1 MMDASSVED
10 KDVSFSLG
18 EMFDSYEELE
28 NKLEKFSKRSLVHY
42 WRRDSRTVS
51 GAHMKTARPISE
63 RLKYYS
69 VKYACIY
76 GGQKFLPRG
85 AGRRQSQSIRT
96 NCPAHI
102 MLRAS
107 KDGTKLEVTSVNNE
121 HNHEISEEL
130 FKNLPQERKL
140 CGEIKQDVQDLMRL
154 HIDRKRLK
162 EYVRLCTNKI
172 LRSKDLFN
180 IAAANKQKKEITPE
194 RAYQLFKKIHD
205 IEKLQRAKMERKL
218 CSESEDEI
226 ALTIKKIKKE
236 QESPWGQDGLS
247 PELEVSEGNDGDD
260 SYGGQ
265 LTQEEVVDEI
275 DPTDNKLLGTSNEGD
290 IIETNR
296 EIVGE
301 LVMEDGDP
309 SVIVESI
316 VNVDG
321 SVFVDE
327 RDFNTYCANHLSHT
341 VDDNQSSSSQGM
353 LLISLIRCLHV
364 FKIPSS
370 FILKL
375 GIVYVI
381 KRIKTVL
388 GIDSITSSSNI
399 GKMTKDSSSPSH
411 KIQNTSPTTPPSHST
426 SKSPDDFNESTDS
439 RIWIMKEAT
448 SMEAE
453 MDSSHESE
461 TNESKCATII
471 KGDIGNTDV
480 VLTNAAD
487 HHLLHEQLAVLRA
500 EREKL
505 RHETD
510 MLKLKKDKLKLQIS
524 CYASELKKQE
534 MEKEKLRLEIKL
546 LQSKAMEDSDVSH
559 YIFVP

>member
-205 IEKLQRAKMERKL
+205 IEKLQRAKLERKL

-327 RDFNTYCANHLSHT
+327 RDFNTYCSNHLSHT
-341 VDDNQSSSSQGM
+341 VDDNQSSSSQ
-353 LLISLIRCLHV
+353 
-364 FKIPSS
+364 
-370 FILKL
+370 
-375 GIVYVI
+375 
-381 KRIKTVL
+381 VL
-388 GIDSITSSSNI
+388 GIDSITSPSNI

-411 KIQNTSPTTPPSHST
+411 KIQNTSSTTPPPHST
-426 SKSPDDFNESTDS
+426 PKSPDDFNESTDS

-461 TNESKCATII
+461 TNESKCATIM

>member
-1 MMDASSVED
+1 MDINTVED
-10 KDVSFSLG
+10 EDVSFHLG

-28 NKLEKFSKRSLVHY
+28 HKLEKFSKRSLVHY

-140 CGEIKQDVQDLMRL
+140 CGEIKQEVQDLMQL

-162 EYVRLCTNKI
+162 EYVRLRTNKI

-180 IAAANKQKKEITPE
+180 IAAANKQKRNITPE

-205 IEKLQRAKMERKL
+205 IEKMQGKNNDRKMY
-218 CSESEDEI
+218 SESEDEI
-226 ALTIKKIKKE
+226 AQTIKRMKKE
-236 QESPWGQDGLS
+236 QESPWGQDGL
-247 PELEVSEGNDGDD
+247 PTELEVSEGNDGDD
-260 SYGGQ
+260 SYSGQ

-275 DPTDNKLLGTSNEGD
+275 DTTEGELLRANNDGD
-290 IIETNR
+290 IIAANG

-301 LVMEDGDP
+301 LVMQDGDP

-316 VNVDG
+316 VNADG

-327 RDFNTYCANHLSHT
+327 REFNTYCNNHLSHT
-341 VDDNQSSSSQGM
+341 VDGSQSPNTRDIETIASTTDMEKVKGTSTSPKQQTIRSLTPQSQQQP
-353 LLISLIRCLHV
+353 V
-364 FKIPSS
+364 K
-370 FILKL
+370 
-375 GIVYVI
+375 
-381 KRIKTVL
+381 
-388 GIDSITSSSNI
+388 
-399 GKMTKDSSSPSH
+399 SPS
-411 KIQNTSPTTPPSHST
+411 NTFDETA
-426 SKSPDDFNESTDS
+426 DS

-448 SMEAE
+448 NVEAE
-453 MDSSHESE
+453 PDSEPESE
-461 TNESKCATII
+461 IIGSKSTTTV
-471 KGDIGNTDV
+471 KPDV
-480 VLTNAAD
+480 DTPEVIFSDEASAQ
-487 HHLLHEQLAVLRA
+487 LLQEQLAVLRA
-500 EREKL
+500 EKGKL
-505 RHETD
+505 YHETE
-510 MLKLKKDKLKLQIS
+510 MLKLKKDKLKLQMN
-524 CYASELKKQE
+524 CYSNEIRKQE

-546 LQSKAMEDSDVSH
+546 LQSKVMEDSNDVSH